1 MQLRDESH
9 TVAKRVGELTQH
21 YGVALEV
28 KKTKQK
34 TKRKEIASG
43 PVDVPKKKENEYVDT

>member
-1 MQLRDESH
+1 
-9 TVAKRVGELTQH
+9 VAKRVGGLTQH

-43 PVDVPKKKENEYVDT
+43 PVDVPTKKENEYVDT